1 MGYTI
6 IFETKI
12 CKLDNGDIIHF
23 SLDGCNNDDCG
34 RRRNEFTAKYYTA
47 EEWENEI
54 RSWENIGRTHS
65 GFDMK
70 IGSRYVQYADYGKH
84 LRTMTKR
91 AKSFEE
97 YKKERYVY
105 GEVYEGITYYPGDG
119 SFTFYP
125 YNSKEIHDFMDGVLH
140 GKLTGGYRRKFHR
153 TADID
158 ELIEIIKS
166 DNRRIKF
173 YIGKKAKNRLGAY

>member
-12 CKLDNGDIIHF
+12 CKLANGDIIHF
-23 SLDGCNNDDCG
+23 SLNGCNNDDFG
-34 RRRNEFTAKYYTA
+34 RDRSQFTAKYYTA

-54 RSWENIGRTHS
+54 SEWENIERSHD

-97 YKKERYVY
+97 YKKERGIIGKVL
-105 GEVYEGITYYPGDG
+105 EGITYYPGDG
-119 SFTFYP
+119 SSTYYP
-125 YNSKEIHDFMDGVLH
+125 YNSSEFHKIIDGVTF
-140 GKLTGGYRRKFHR
+140 GEISGGYRRKFHC
-153 TADID
+153 TSDLN
-158 ELIEIIKS
+158 ETIEIIKS
-166 DNRRIKF
+166 GRYINF
-173 YIGKKAKNRLGAY
+173 YIGKKYKNRLTAH